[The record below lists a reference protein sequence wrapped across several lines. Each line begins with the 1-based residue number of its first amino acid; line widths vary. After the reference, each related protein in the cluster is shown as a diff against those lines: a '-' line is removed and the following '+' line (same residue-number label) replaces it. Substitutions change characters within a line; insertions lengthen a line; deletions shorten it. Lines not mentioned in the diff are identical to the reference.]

1 MSATFVFTEEAE
13 NQLLDIIDH
22 ISAESEEAAV
32 RVRQAIHDAA
42 SRLAGTPEMGHTRG
56 DLTRR
61 PVKLWNVFSY
71 LLVYDPESKPLTVI
85 AVLHGARDV
94 EQLLKNS

>member
-1 MSATFVFTEEAE
+1 M
-13 NQLLDIIDH
+13 
-22 ISAESEEAAV
+22 
-32 RVRQAIHDAA
+32 
-42 SRLAGTPEMGHTRG
+42 PEMGHTRE

-61 PVKLWNVFSY
+61 QLKFWSVFSY

-94 EQLLKNS
+94 EHLLKND